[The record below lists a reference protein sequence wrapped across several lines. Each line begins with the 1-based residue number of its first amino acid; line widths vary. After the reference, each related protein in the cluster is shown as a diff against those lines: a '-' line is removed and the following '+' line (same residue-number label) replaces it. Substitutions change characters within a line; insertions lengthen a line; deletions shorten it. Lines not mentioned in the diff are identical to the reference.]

1 MLRIEEAGG
10 CSLSKGRKQR
20 TQDTEREKSQREAM
34 EAATERDGAKH
45 RNKNGDLRGLVMPWW
60 EKRSPGQ

>member
-1 MLRIEEAGG
+1 M
-10 CSLSKGRKQR
+10 SNGRKQR

-45 RNKNGDLRGLVMPWW
+45 RNKKGDLRGLVMPWW